1 MIPVRIDHEGAND
14 NYRALA
20 LYIADASIGTNPSEK
35 TLHSWYIGVD
45 ADNYL
50 EGMIEVEAIQDQKPD
65 IENKTYHLVVSFRP
79 EDEPKLSKDVL
90 MEIET
95 MLAAALGYSEHQRHC
110 GVHVNTDNLHLHI
123 AFNRI
128 NPQTL
133 NAYTPY
139 YDFPKLHRACRMI
152 EQKFGLEVDRGMEPE
167 AQGREPKASAKV
179 RTLEAQTGQESFYN
193 YVLRHKEAINLF
205 VSQAESWQDI
215 HEGFL
220 KMGLTLKLSGNGL
233 TIKDRY
239 AKHYAKPSAIDRA
252 LSKKHLV
259 ERFGD
264 FQEPSKN
271 LLRDVQAT
279 ETYSARPLQQGPER
293 GGLYDIYLEEMRRRK
308 EALREIKEE
317 GQRTY
322 RAAKDEWQ
330 KKKARIKKI
339 PMLAADRQRVLNN
352 AKIQET
358 MELEKINGTT
368 RGKLDEIS
376 KKQPYT
382 SWVKFLQHQA
392 GQGNE
397 TALAILR
404 SKKNEVQPEP
414 INPPPSAT
422 PRQPHPDAKTMIIE
436 AHGLTD
442 QHRQALLAV
451 VKMREVLASLHGQ
464 VVQEFKYT
472 IDTKGTVI
480 FRLADGGTIRDA
492 GRQIHFSSR
501 SDQVKEVATKYA
513 AARWGSAIVSEGNV
527 LQRSSDTTLSR
538 EANSTRTIQR

>member
-1 MIPVRIDHEGAND
+1 MIPVRIDHDGAND

-20 LYIADASIGTNPSEK
+20 LYIADASIGKNQSEK
-35 TLHSWYIGVD
+35 TLHSWYIGFD
-45 ADNYL
+45 ADSYL

-79 EDEPKLSKDVL
+79 EDEPKLSKEVL

-95 MLAAALGYSEHQRHC
+95 MLASALGYSDHQRHC

-152 EQKFGLEVDRGMEPE
+152 EQKFGLEVDKGMEPE
-167 AQGREPKASAKV
+167 AQGKEPKASAKV

-193 YVLRHKEAINLF
+193 YVLRHKEDINLF

-220 KMGLTLKLSGNGL
+220 KMGLTIKLSGNGL

-259 ERFGD
+259 EQFGD
-264 FQEPSKN
+264 FQDPSKN
-271 LLRDVQAT
+271 LLRYVQAT
-279 ETYSARPLQQGPER
+279 ETYTARPLHHGSER
-293 GGLYDIYLEEMRRRK
+293 DGLYDIYLEEMRQRK
-308 EALREIKEE
+308 ETIRAIKEE
-317 GQRTY
+317 GQRAY
-322 RAAKDEWQ
+322 RATKDEWQ
-330 KKKARIKKI
+330 RKKAQIKKI
-339 PMLAADRQRVLNN
+339 PMLAADRQRVLNK
-352 AKIQET
+352 AQTQET
-358 MELEKINGTT
+358 MALEKIREAA
-368 RGKLDEIS
+368 RGKLDEIR
-376 KKQPYT
+376 KKRPFT
-382 SWVKFLQHQA
+382 SWARFLQYQA
-392 GQGNE
+392 GRGNE

-404 SKKNEVQPEP
+404 SKKAKVQPDQ
-414 INPPPSAT
+414 ITPPSYTT
-422 PRQPHPDAKTMIIE
+422 PRQPQTDVKTMIIE
-436 AHGLTD
+436 AHGLTNT
-442 QHRQALLAV
+442 HRQALLAV
-451 VKMREVLASLHGQ
+451 VKMREMLASLPGQ
-464 VVQEFKYT
+464 AVQEFKYT

-480 FRLADGGTIRDA
+480 FKLANGGTIRDT
-492 GRQIHFSSR
+492 GRKIHFSSR
-501 SDQVKEVATKYA
+501 DDQTKELAMKYA
-513 AARWGSAIVSEGNV
+513 AARWGQANIFKGKV
-527 LQRSSDTTLSR
+527 LQRSPDALLSI
-538 EANSTRTIQR
+538 EASSTKVIQR